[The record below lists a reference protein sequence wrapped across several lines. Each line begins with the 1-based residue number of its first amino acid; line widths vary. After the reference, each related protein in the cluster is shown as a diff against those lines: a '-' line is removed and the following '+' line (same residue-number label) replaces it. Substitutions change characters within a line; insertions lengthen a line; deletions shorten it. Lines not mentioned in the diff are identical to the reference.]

1 MAVAVFSAPDA
12 TAALVPV
19 ANPLSAKFDMLRPTL
34 LPGLVDAVAHN
45 RRHGRRDVALFELG
59 TTFTIAGERH
69 AVGFAWTGS
78 AVPEHWSARPREVDF
93 FDLKGVVEL
102 LGRALSVDVRLE
114 RDSQVFLVDGQSAAV
129 MVGDRRI
136 GVAGQVTP
144 DVVERR
150 GAPRIDKVFAAEI
163 DLDAVAAAARRRDVL
178 VRALPRHPTVVRD
191 LSVVVSAIL
200 PAEIIRGTIHAAADA
215 AGAEGAPLASVAFF
229 DRYHGK
235 GVADG
240 SASLSVR
247 LTFQAPDRTLTD
259 AEV

>member
-1 MAVAVFSAPDA
+1 
-12 TAALVPV
+12 
-19 ANPLSAKFDMLRPTL
+19 
-34 LPGLVDAVAHN
+34 
-45 RRHGRRDVALFELG
+45 
-59 TTFTIAGERH
+59 
-69 AVGFAWTGS
+69 
-78 AVPEHWSARPREVDF
+78 
-93 FDLKGVVEL
+93 
-102 LGRALSVDVRLE
+102 
-114 RDSQVFLVDGQSAAV
+114 
-129 MVGDRRI
+129 
-136 GVAGQVTP
+136 
-144 DVVERR
+144 VVERR

-259 AEV
+259 AEVQRTFDTILAALVREHAAVQR